1 MFYLGGKPADE
12 PILPGDEQSLISQG
26 WTRFLSIFEVKHPE
40 LYSVVTLRQAKN
52 FEVDPAKPPPPTQ
65 PRTDVDAISVVQ
77 LRNLGDKRFVPFLFT
92 IVTFVLFV
100 SFAYLLHHRDK
111 VEMAMVEAHEKEKS

>member
-1 MFYLGGKPADE
+1 M
-12 PILPGDEQSLISQG
+12 
-26 WTRFLSIFEVKHPE
+26 
-40 LYSVVTLRQAKN
+40 
-52 FEVDPAKPPPPTQ
+52 
-65 PRTDVDAISVVQ
+65 
-77 LRNLGDKRFVPFLFT
+77 PFLFT